1 MNDKINNIKT
11 IMIKIFNK
19 MKYPLEFIFSLLFI
33 IGMYKF
39 ITVKSYEGYWS
50 RKILIYLIF
59 TGIVT
64 LGILIYNCIKDKDKI
79 ENIFL
84 NFAIP
89 IGLMYAIFMM
99 PTYTPDAG
107 AHIWKAYELSEG
119 IFITKI
125 NDEGESLTTVPKALT
140 SYGESILTKYSVL
153 NESKNDELVTDY
165 NTTVDV
171 NTPAKGYFSLFYVI
185 YAVAFLI
192 SRTLS
197 LNMII
202 GLFLARILNYILV
215 LVLGYISIKKI
226 PFGKILLAVYLMIPM
241 MLQQATAISVDSLM
255 NAIIIFFISYILS
268 LMFNNEDLK
277 KKEIIILLVLSAF
290 IGLSK
295 VTYIPLLGLG
305 LILLIRKKDL
315 SLKKKILFSVLAVIV
330 CLGSMFALSRATSGF
345 TNNKSIEAYLEEA
358 GVNSQEQING
368 IIRNPVN
375 YLKVLYNNFK
385 INGTYY
391 LYSCIGEY
399 MGWLTIMSPIQYVYL
414 YIAVLFAAIFVE
426 NNSEVLNKK
435 EKIWT
440 FMLALLMD
448 LLIVTGL
455 YIEWSKVND
464 LIVLGVQGRYFL
476 PVTIL
481 MLLCLCQKENY
492 IKIKNPNIVMLVCS
506 SLVNL
511 LFIKQIILFFI

>member
-1 MNDKINNIKT
+1 MKDKTNNIKT

-268 LMFNNEDLK
+268 LMFNNENLK

-368 IIRNPVN
+368 IIRNPVH

>member
-33 IGMYKF
+33 IGMYRF

-315 SLKKKILFSVLAVIV
+315 SLKKKIE
-330 CLGSMFALSRATSGF
+330 R
-345 TNNKSIEAYLEEA
+345 K
-358 GVNSQEQING
+358 
-368 IIRNPVN
+368 
-375 YLKVLYNNFK
+375 
-385 INGTYY
+385 
-391 LYSCIGEY
+391 
-399 MGWLTIMSPIQYVYL
+399 
-414 YIAVLFAAIFVE
+414 
-426 NNSEVLNKK
+426 
-435 EKIWT
+435 
-440 FMLALLMD
+440 
-448 LLIVTGL
+448 
-455 YIEWSKVND
+455 
-464 LIVLGVQGRYFL
+464 
-476 PVTIL
+476 
-481 MLLCLCQKENY
+481 
-492 IKIKNPNIVMLVCS
+492 
-506 SLVNL
+506 
-511 LFIKQIILFFI
+511 